1 MKVKAKISFAGNI
14 TMAKG
19 ETRNIDSD
27 EVVKDLISAGYVE
40 PVENNAA
47 KDVVKSENKR
57 NNRRSNS

>member
-1 MKVKAKISFAGNI
+1 MKVKAKVSFAGNI

-19 ETRNIDSD
+19 ETKNIDSD
-27 EVVKDLISAGYVE
+27 EVAKDLIGAGYVE
-40 PVENNAA
+40 PVEKNAA